1 MTLILFYEE
10 VVLMIREPEDYAV
23 EYTLRALR
31 GVTFKS
37 LQLILNQLTGQNRI
51 GGMVSDKQ
59 MAKTTQARDFIDF
72 DKRLLDTKMN
82 ERIFKQELKRFGVQA
97 SITEMANGDTK
108 LQFFSKDREAL
119 IHAVEN
125 ITDRIYQQDP
135 ALINY
140 LYPDYEKNKGIQQE
154 AVQEQSKEA
163 QTNDTKEVQ
172 TKTQS
177 QTVVQE
183 KVITKSAEQ
192 QSFTNK
198 VVQSAEKKQNP
209 VRQEIEKAKE
219 ILQKEKAE
227 KAQSEHK
234 KEHTG
239 PERTEKGGR

>member
-1 MTLILFYEE
+1 
-10 VVLMIREPEDYAV
+10 MIREPEDYAV

-108 LQFFSKDREAL
+108 LQFFAKDREAL

-125 ITDRIYQQDP
+125 IIDRIYQQDP

-154 AVQEQSKEA
+154 SVQEQSKES

-209 VRQEIEKAKE
+209 VREEIEKAKE

-227 KAQSEHK
+227 KVQSEHK

>member
-1 MTLILFYEE
+1 
-10 VVLMIREPEDYAV
+10 MIREPEDYAV

-37 LQLILNQLTGQNRI
+37 LQLIFNQLTGQNRI

-108 LQFFSKDREAL
+108 LQFFAKDREAL

-135 ALINY
+135 TLINY
-140 LYPDYEKNKGIQQE
+140 LYPDYEKNKGIQHDSAQD
-154 AVQEQSKEA
+154 QSKDNMKNEK
-163 QTNDTKEVQ
+163 QNVQ
-172 TKTQS
+172 TKEQS
-177 QTVVQE
+177 QVIVQE
-183 KVITKSAEQ
+183 TVISNSKTQ

-219 ILQKEKAE
+219 MLQKEKAE

-234 KEHTG
+234 KDRTG

>member
-1 MTLILFYEE
+1 
-10 VVLMIREPEDYAV
+10 MIREPEDYAV

-108 LQFFSKDREAL
+108 LQFFAKDREAL

-154 AVQEQSKEA
+154 
-163 QTNDTKEVQ
+163 
-172 TKTQS
+172 
-177 QTVVQE
+177 
-183 KVITKSAEQ
+183 SA
-192 QSFTNK
+192 
-198 VVQSAEKKQNP
+198 
-209 VRQEIEKAKE
+209 
-219 ILQKEKAE
+219 
-227 KAQSEHK
+227 
-234 KEHTG
+234 
-239 PERTEKGGR
+239 